1 MRQYTLTAY
10 LDSVK
15 VGFGTVLED
24 HPIEYLVEQANDW
37 FGKDNWNVLKL
48 KFIKR
53 PQNEYHHRTT
63 GYTRSNTTV
72 VSTT

>member
-37 FGKDNWNVLKL
+37 FGKDNWNRFEIEVYK
-48 KFIKR
+48 
-53 PQNEYHHRTT
+53 EATE
-63 GYTRSNTTV
+63 
-72 VSTT
+72 